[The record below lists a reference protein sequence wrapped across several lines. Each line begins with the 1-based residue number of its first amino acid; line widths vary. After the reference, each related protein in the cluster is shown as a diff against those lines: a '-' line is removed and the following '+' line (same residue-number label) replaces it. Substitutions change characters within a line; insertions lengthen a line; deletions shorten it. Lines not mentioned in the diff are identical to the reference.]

1 MEKLTFQSKIEL
13 NNKVRIPVMGFGVAE
28 IAEDLNSQ
36 VKILSEAI
44 DAGYRMFDTAQIY
57 RSERALGIA
66 IRNSGIPREDFF
78 ISTKIFEQQRY
89 NRTTESVFESMR
101 KMGVEYLDRFVL
113 HWPIA
118 GRYIQSYNEMEKL
131 YYSGVIRSLGISNFE
146 VWHLKNLLLHSDV
159 MPVTNQVEFNPTY
172 ICQEQRDFCEK
183 LGIHMEAYT
192 PIGRGGRFMKTEPLV
207 TIANKY
213 GKSVP
218 QIILRWDIQHNVIP
232 VPRSSKKDHMVQNTK
247 IFDFELSGEDM
258 MAIDNMNRDER
269 RNTNPYTTE

>member
-1 MEKLTFQSKIEL
+1 MENFTFQSKIEL
-13 NNKVRIPVMGFGVAE
+13 NNKVKIPVMGFGVAE
-28 IAEDLNSQ
+28 IAEELKTQ

-44 DAGYRMFDTAQIY
+44 EAGYRMFDTAQIY

-66 IRNSGIPREDFF
+66 IKESGIPREEFF

-89 NRTTESVFESMR
+89 ERTTESVFESLK
-101 KMGVEYLDRFVL
+101 KMGIDYLDRFVL

-118 GRYIQSYNEMEKL
+118 GRYIQSYKEMEKL
-131 YYSGVIRSLGISNFE
+131 YYSGVIRSLGVSNFE
-146 VWHLKNLLLHSDV
+146 IWHIKNLLLHSDV
-159 MPVTNQVEFNPTY
+159 IPVTNQVEFNPSYT
-172 ICQEQRDFCEK
+172 CGEQREFCEK

-192 PIGRGGRFMKTEPLV
+192 PVGRGGRFMKTEPLV
-207 TIANKY
+207 SIAKKH

-232 VPRSSKKDHMVQNTK
+232 VPRSSKKVHMAENAD
-247 IFDFELSGEDM
+247 IFDFSLGQDEMTLIDDM
-258 MAIDNMNRDER
+258 NQDDR

>member
-13 NNKVRIPVMGFGVAE
+13 NNKVKIPVMGFGVAE
-28 IAEDLNSQ
+28 IAEDLDTQ

-44 DAGYRMFDTAQIY
+44 EAGYRMFDTAQIY

-66 IRNSGIPREDFF
+66 IKNSGIPRKEFF

-89 NRTTESVFESMR
+89 DRTTESVFESLK
-101 KMGVEYLDRFVL
+101 KMGIDYLDRFVL

-118 GRYIQSYNEMEKL
+118 GRYIQAYNEMEKL

-146 VWHLKNLLLHSDV
+146 IWHLKNLLLHSDV
-159 MPVTNQVEFNPTY
+159 IPVTNQVEFNPSYT
-172 ICQEQRDFCEK
+172 CSEQRNFCEK

-192 PIGRGGRFMKTEPLV
+192 PIGRGGRFLKTEPLV
-207 TIANKY
+207 TIADKY

-218 QIILRWDIQHNVIP
+218 QVILRWDIQHNVIP
-232 VPRSSKKDHMVQNTK
+232 VPRSSKKDHMIQNTD
-247 IFDFELSGEDM
+247 IFDFELSSEDM
-258 MAIDNMNRDER
+258 KTIDNMNRDDR